1 MEPQEQQSQ
10 AQQLLMQVV
19 ELLKGGMS
27 PDELLKMG
35 VPQELLDQAMSM
47 VQQEMQSGAGP
58 QSIGQQAPQ
67 PQPAGLADMY
77 AQGGM

>member
-1 MEPQEQQSQ
+1 MEPQEQSQ

-19 ELLKGGMS
+19 ELLKGGMN

-47 VQQEMQSGAGP
+47 VQQEMQSGAGTQPMQQQTP
-58 QSIGQQAPQ
+58 QQ
-67 PQPAGLADMY
+67 QPAGLADMY